1 MTTRLASRLRVLVA
15 APHPADV
22 GAVASV
28 LGSAGHEVETAYRL
42 DTAIA
47 RLVGERPDI
56 VVVDPAL
63 AATPPADVIGRLRG
77 YGDAPLLVLAD
88 IDDDAAVGAAFDAGA
103 VDVVGR
109 PIRPL
114 ELLARVAAAAR
125 RGGQVAGLAGTTGNV
140 RGAGEAG
147 AVPGDE
153 SASDNPPGGTPGDLP
168 DALRVDVGGRRADVA
183 SRPLALTPIELDL
196 LAAIAARRGGVVDQ
210 RLLVRAAWADPTAVD
225 PETLRAHLGRLNA
238 KLIEAGHPGLRNA
251 RGRGY
256 GLRVQGSGGGGRA

>member
-1 MTTRLASRLRVLVA
+1 MSTGPAARLRILVA
-15 APHPADV
+15 APQPADV
-22 GAVASV
+22 GAIASV

-47 RLVGERPDI
+47 RLVSEHLDI

-63 AATPPADVIGRLRG
+63 PSTPPADVIGRLRG

-88 IDDDAAVGAAFDAGA
+88 IDDDIAVGAAFDAGA

-114 ELLARVAAAAR
+114 ELLARIAAIAR
-125 RGGQVAGLAGTTGNV
+125 RGGAAAGLGGTIDG
-140 RGAGEAG
+140 
-147 AVPGDE
+147 VPGDGT
-153 SASDNPPGGTPGDLP
+153 AGGTIAGDLP
-168 DALRVDVGGRRADVA
+168 DALRVDVGGRRAEVA
-183 SRPLALTPIELDL
+183 GRPLALTPIELDL
-196 LAAIAARRGGVVDQ
+196 LAAIAARRGGVVDH
-210 RLLVRAAWADPTAVD
+210 RLLVRAAWEDPTAVD

-251 RGRGY
+251 RSRGY
-256 GLRVQGSGGGGRA
+256 GLRVEGSGGGA